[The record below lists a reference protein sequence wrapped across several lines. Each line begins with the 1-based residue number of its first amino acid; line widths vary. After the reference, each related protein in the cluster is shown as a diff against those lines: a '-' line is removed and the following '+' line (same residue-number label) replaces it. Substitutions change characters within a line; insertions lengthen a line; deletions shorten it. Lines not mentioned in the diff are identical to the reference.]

1 MNNYCLFSKLQS
13 TLIKQAMKILNE
25 MLSLHHLES
34 FYCNIHEFKFQGVDS
49 NKVELRKYMQLL
61 ENKKSIISSRCKF

>member
-1 MNNYCLFSKLQS
+1 
-13 TLIKQAMKILNE
+13 MKILKE

-34 FYCNIHEFKFQGVDS
+34 FYCNIHEFKFQGVNS
-49 NKVELRKYMQLL
+49 NKVELSKYMQLL

>member
-1 MNNYCLFSKLQS
+1 
-13 TLIKQAMKILNE
+13 MKILKE

-34 FYCNIHEFKFQGVDS
+34 FYCNIHEFKFQGVNS

-61 ENKKSIISSRCKF
+61 ENKKYHFKQMQVLDQNVQLLE